1 MMGVHQKQTE
11 LWVDPVNLARRIP
24 EDHFL
29 RKLNKT
35 LDLSFVR
42 EEVSKSYGRNGNVS
56 VDPVV
61 IMKMMLLLFLDNVSS
76 ERELMR
82 VIPLRIDYL
91 WYLGYG
97 LEDEVPTHSVLSKAR
112 RRWGAEV
119 FERLFK
125 LTVAKCLAAGLI
137 DGSKVHVDSS
147 NIRAN
152 ASKNSIVEIACGE
165 ALGRLDEAAPEADA
179 ESKPKVR
186 GRVNRSKMS
195 TTDPDATLVRQGGA
209 QSEPSYKNH
218 RVVDDKA
225 GVVTAIKSTTGA
237 VNEAHEL
244 VGLIREHEANTGH
257 AAAVVVADCKY
268 GTAENFVALAQ
279 QNIATHMGDLRS
291 RLNNHRLEGIF
302 ESNQFCYDA
311 ASDTYICPS
320 GERLH
325 YRHFN
330 VQRGH
335 AEYTT
340 RAGVCG
346 RCELRSLC
354 TRSKTGRTINRH
366 REQQLLDR
374 AREQSGSEAAKEDR
388 KRRQH
393 FQERNFADAANHH
406 GYKRS
411 RWCGLIK
418 QSVQDHLIAALQNL
432 RLLVRRGLGDGFE
445 PLHGLRALLLAFW
458 SLATLACHPKNPA
471 QLQNA

>member
-279 QNIATHMGDLRS
+279 QNIATHNGRPAFAPQQPPAGGHLREQPILL
-291 RLNNHRLEGIF
+291 RCGERHLHLPLRG
-302 ESNQFCYDA
+302 A
-311 ASDTYICPS
+311 ASLQAFQRPARPRRIHDAS
-320 GERLH
+320 GRMRTL
-325 YRHFN
+325 
-330 VQRGH
+330 
-335 AEYTT
+335 
-340 RAGVCG
+340 RAA
-346 RCELRSLC
+346 
-354 TRSKTGRTINRH
+354 
-366 REQQLLDR
+366 Q
-374 AREQSGSEAAKEDR
+374 
-388 KRRQH
+388 
-393 FQERNFADAANHH
+393 
-406 GYKRS
+406 
-411 RWCGLIK
+411 
-418 QSVQDHLIAALQNL
+418 
-432 RLLVRRGLGDGFE
+432 
-445 PLHGLRALLLAFW
+445 PLHALENGA
-458 SLATLACHPKNPA
+458 HHQPA
-471 QLQNA
+471 QGAAITGSG